1 MSQKNVLITGANRGI
16 GYEFARQYAQQ
27 GYKVIAVCRNNSKQL
42 TELDVDIIE
51 GIDVTKTSDLLRLSE
66 NIGDKKID
74 ILINNAGLL
83 HNDVLGEI
91 DAGNIRA
98 QFEVNALAPLK
109 VTEALLPNLLKG
121 SKVALI
127 TSRMGSIADNGS
139 GSRYGYRM
147 SKAALNAAGKSLA
160 LDLKDQGI
168 AVVLLHPGFVQT
180 DMVNHAGDIPPET
193 AAERLMQR
201 IDDLDLNT
209 SGQFFH
215 SNGEGLPW

>member
-16 GYEFARQYAQQ
+16 GYEFARQYARQ

-51 GIDVTKTSDLLRLSE
+51 GIDVTKASDLLRLSE
-66 NIGDKKID
+66 SVADKKID

-98 QFEVNALAPLK
+98 QFEVNALAPLR
-109 VTEALLPNLLKG
+109 VTEALLPNLHEG

-160 LDLKDQGI
+160 LDLKEQGI

-180 DMVNHAGDIPPET
+180 DMVNHAGDIPAET
-193 AAERLMQR
+193 AAERLIQR
-201 IDDLDLNT
+201 VEELSLDT

-215 SNGEGLPW
+215 SNGESLPW

>member
-1 MSQKNVLITGANRGI
+1 MKHVVITGANRGI
-16 GYEFARQYAQQ
+16 GFEFARQYSEA
-27 GYKVIAVCRNNSKQL
+27 GYKVSAVCRNNSKQL

-51 GIDVTKTSDLLRLSE
+51 GIDVTKASDLLRMQE
-66 NIGDKKID
+66 TIGDKDID

-83 HNDVLGEI
+83 HNDELGDI
-91 DAGNIRA
+91 DGGSLRA
-98 QFEVNALAPLK
+98 QYEVNAIAPLR
-109 VTEALLPNLLKG
+109 VTEVLLDNLTEG

-168 AVVLLHPGFVQT
+168 AVVLLHPGYVQT
-180 DMVNHAGDIPPET
+180 DMVGNRGDIT
-193 AAERLMQR
+193 AEEAAQRLIQR
-201 IDDLDLNT
+201 IEELTLKT
-209 SGQFFH
+209 TGHFYH
-215 SNGEGLPW
+215 SKGDELPW